1 MKRNRKPKRL
11 GAILVLTAI
20 LMVPLLA
27 MVAFAVDYGYLL
39 KVRTD
44 LQRTA
49 DAAALAAMQDL
60 IPASDGTQDLAAVRA
75 AVRAYAAMNVDTSFQ
90 VLDSDIEIG
99 RYDPATIY
107 SNLTLL
113 STGIYDT
120 VRVTLRRDSQA
131 NSPVSLFFA
140 SVLGIHNSEIVVTA
154 TAVLQ
159 RATTLRPGND
169 ILPFS
174 VPKAMWDG
182 QGETDQWTIYGDG
195 KVEDDD
201 GNEVPGNWGT
211 VDIGG
216 TDNSTDDLVDQ
227 INNGLRQEDLADL
240 ANDGRIP
247 SCTHISCRQPVSLN
261 GEPGLSV
268 GIKSAVRNAHGK
280 QRIIPIYDTL
290 DTSHGHEFHVVHW
303 GVVTVVDSSWR
314 GAKKTYIKVEKDHV
328 YSGELRPQTNL
339 GNMVNVIEGAF
350 TSPVLVE

>member
-11 GAILVLTAI
+11 GANLVLVAL

-27 MVAFAVDYGYLL
+27 MVAFTVDYGYLL

-44 LQRTA
+44 LQRAA
-49 DAAALAAMQDL
+49 DAAALAAVQDL
-60 IPASDGTQDLAAVRA
+60 IPASDGTQDLAAARA
-75 AVRAYAAMNVDTSFQ
+75 TVRAYAATNVDASFQ

-107 SNLTLL
+107 SNPTLL

-140 SVLGIHNSEIVVTA
+140 SVLGIHDSDIAVTA

-159 RATTLRPGND
+159 KATTLGPGND

-174 VPKAMWDG
+174 VPQAMWDT

-195 KVEDDD
+195 RLEDGD

-227 INNGLRQEDLADL
+227 INTGLRQEDLDDL
-240 ANDGRIP
+240 AYDGRIP
-247 SCTHISCRQPVSLN
+247 SSTHINCDQPVSLN
-261 GEPGLSV
+261 GDPGLSV

-280 QRIIPIYDTL
+280 KRIVPIYDTL
-290 DTSHGHEFHVVHW
+290 DTSDGLEFHVVRW
-303 GVVTVVDSSWR
+303 GVVTVIDSAWV
-314 GAKKTYIKVEKDHV
+314 GEKNTYVKVEKDHV

-339 GNMVNVIEGAF
+339 GNTVNVIEGAF